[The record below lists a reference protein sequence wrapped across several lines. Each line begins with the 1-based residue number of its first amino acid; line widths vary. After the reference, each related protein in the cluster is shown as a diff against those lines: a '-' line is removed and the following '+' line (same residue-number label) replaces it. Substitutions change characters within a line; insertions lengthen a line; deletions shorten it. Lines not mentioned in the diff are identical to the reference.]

1 MLLDIRNI
9 SVNYG
14 TLVAINS
21 VSLSINEGDMIGLIG
36 SNGAGKST
44 LIKAINGLKHPN
56 MGEIIY
62 DGKRIDKLSS
72 GDIFKRGVVCVPE
85 GRRLFPKMTVF
96 ENLLMGANFLKAKN
110 EINVNLERVFSYFPS
125 LYSKKHTNA
134 GALSGGEQQMV
145 SVGRSIMANP
155 RLLLLDEPTIG
166 LAPLVVANMFETFQE
181 INKSGVTVL
190 IAEQNVIQTL
200 NIVKKAIVLE
210 VGEVFVSGDA
220 KDIAENETV
229 KKNFLGDE

>member
-1 MLLDIRNI
+1 MLLDIKNV

-14 TLVAINS
+14 TLVAIKS
-21 VSLSINEGDMIGLIG
+21 VSLSIYEGDIIGLIG

-56 MGEIIY
+56 KGEIYY
-62 DGKRIDKLSS
+62 DGNRIDKLSS
-72 GDIFKRGVVCVPE
+72 GDIFKMGVVCVPE

-96 ENLLMGANFLKAKN
+96 ENLLMGANLLKAKN
-110 EINVNLERVFSYFPS
+110 EIKINLERVYSYFPS

-220 KDIAENETV
+220 NDISENETV
-229 KKNFLGDE
+229 KKNFLGDG

>member
-1 MLLDIRNI
+1 MLLNINKI

-14 TLVAINS
+14 ASVAIKS
-21 VSLSINEGDMIGLIG
+21 VSLSIVEGEIIGLIG
-36 SNGAGKST
+36 ANGAGKST

-56 MGEIIY
+56 KGEIFY
-62 DGKRIDKLSS
+62 DGHRIDKLSS

-85 GRRLFPKMTVF
+85 GRRLFPKMTVY
-96 ENLLMGANFLKAKN
+96 ENLLMGAKFLKTKS
-110 EINVNLERVFSYFPS
+110 EKKVNLEKIFSYFPS
-125 LYSKKHTNA
+125 LYGKKHNNA

-145 SVGRSIMANP
+145 SVGRSIMASP

-166 LAPLVVANMFETFQE
+166 LAPLVVANMFEIFQE

-200 NIVKKAIVLE
+200 KIVKKATVLE
-210 VGEVFVSGDA
+210 VGEVLMSGEA
-220 KDIAENETV
+220 KDIAENEMV
-229 KKNFLGDE
+229 KKTFLGEE